1 MKLKTTGKWKS
12 VELDPFLQAK
22 GFSEGLLGIEEL
34 PASSYNITGK
44 KNKPS
49 FFSGD
54 VDADDID
61 DESSCD
67 DKNEVSE
74 GGKYVL
80 KRHLT
85 PDEETL
91 SPPKKKKKTRQ
102 KRKPKDKRK
111 KDEKNTVSE
120 KCANDEKNITVN
132 KIKSNSLNHTKQMP
146 EWDGYNLHSSLIKA
160 LCDKGFTSPTTIQ
173 KEVIP
178 AAIEDRIDVLAA
190 AETGS
195 GKTLA
200 FGLPML
206 NGIILA
212 NEQKSSESHDSS
224 NEDQEENGKD
234 SESLESD
241 FEDMSEDD
249 EEKTGCVKVVNDVKF
264 DFEIDIAD
272 ASDPLIVTNDKK
284 LLKPKTLKALVLTPT
299 RELAIQIKDHLVAAA
314 KYTDIQVAV
323 VVGGMAP
330 QKQARIL
337 KRCPE
342 IVVATPGRLWDL
354 IEEGDPHLQGVTNLR
369 YLAIDETDR
378 MLEKGHFDELLKLLE
393 MINTNKPALGKRQ
406 NFVVSATL
414 SLVHDLP
421 KHLKNKR
428 NKKQLTSH
436 DKLKEIMGMIGVR
449 PNPKIVDLTSKAAT
463 AEALIESQI
472 RCSLVEKDQ
481 FLYYFFTQHPGR
493 TLVFCNSID
502 CVRRL
507 VNLFQILQCEP
518 LGLHAQM
525 QQRQRLKN
533 LDRFTTNPTAV
544 LIATDVAA
552 RGLDIKDVQH
562 VIHYQVPRTAESYV
576 HRSGRTARAQKEGLS
591 VIMIE
596 PGESTTYKKTC
607 FTLGRKDELPIF
619 PTDNSIFSMVKQRVQ
634 VAREVDKLL
643 LTTRK
648 EEINKNWMKKIAEEA
663 ELEYSEAS
671 DNEETNAKDEMTSI
685 AKSKE
690 LSKRKSNLE
699 QKQYELNMLLAQPLT
714 QQGFS
719 GKYPTMSGQLNL
731 PKEFQGINFAIIN
744 KLRPRYCHESYP

>member
-34 PASSYNITGK
+34 PPSSYNITGK

-54 VDADDID
+54 IDDVDSNDTNDVPSNEEKDDIP
-61 DESSCD
+61 
-67 DKNEVSE
+67 E
-74 GGKYVL
+74 GGKYVR
-80 KRHLT
+80 KRTLL
-85 PDEETL
+85 PEEDEL
-91 SPPKKKKKTRQ
+91 SPPTKKKKTRQ

-111 KDEKNTVSE
+111 NGAKETTSPAKIFKKEEIQIPETNGKYKDLSSATQ
-120 KCANDEKNITVN
+120 ITA
-132 KIKSNSLNHTKQMP
+132 
-146 EWDGYNLHSSLIKA
+146 WDGFNLHNSLIKA
-160 LCDKGFTSPTTIQ
+160 LGEKGFDTPTSIQ

-178 AAIEDRIDVLAA
+178 AAVEDRRDIVAA

-206 NGIILA
+206 NGIIKA
-212 NEQKSSESHDSS
+212 HERKASEDESGVNEPSEKNDTEKETS
-224 NEDQEENGKD
+224 GKD
-234 SESLESD
+234 SSEDE

-249 EEKTGCVKVVNDVKF
+249 EGKSGCVKVVNDVEF
-264 DFEIDIAD
+264 DFEMDIDD
-272 ASDPLIVTNDKK
+272 TVNRLREK
-284 LLKPKTLKALVLTPT
+284 LPYNKQKRLQALVLTPT
-299 RELAIQIKDHLVAAA
+299 RELAIQVKDHLVAAA
-314 KYTDIQVAV
+314 KYTDVQVAV
-323 VVGGMAP
+323 VVGGMAS
-330 QKQARIL
+330 QKQSRIL

-354 IEEGDPHLQGVTNLR
+354 IQEGDPHLQGVSNLR

-393 MINTNKPALGKRQ
+393 MININKSVVKKRQ

-428 NKKQLTSH
+428 NKKQLTS
-436 DKLKEIMGMIGVR
+436 DEKLKELTSMIGVR
-449 PNPKIVDLTSKAAT
+449 PNPKIVDITSKTAT

-472 RCSLVEKDQ
+472 RCSLAEKDQ
-481 FLYYFFTQHPGR
+481 YLYYFFTQHPGR

-533 LDRFTTNPTAV
+533 LDRFITNPTAV

-607 FTLGRKDELPIF
+607 YTLNRKDELPVF
-619 PTDNSIFSMVKQRVQ
+619 PIDNSIFPTVKQRVQ

-643 LTTRK
+643 LSTKK
-648 EEINKNWMKKIAEEA
+648 EEVNKSWMKKMSEEA

-671 DNEETNAKDEMTSI
+671 DDDQMYAKDEMASI
-685 AKSKE
+685 SRSKE
-690 LSKRKSNLE
+690 LSKRKGKLE

-731 PKEFQGINFAIIN
+731 PRDLQGI
-744 KLRPRYCHESYP
+744 